1 MFFYTERLLSAHTR
15 VRFSRDVFKRTC
27 SYTEILLHRD
37 ALRQRCLH
45 TQKRLHIY
53 THTHAHFYTEMA
65 LHWATLHTEPIT
77 KKQVCWC
84 FLLRN
89 GFTRRVF
96 YTDVFAQACFC
107 MNSGERVDPAQAHI
121 AISCQFLAIDI
132 SCEGAAFRGHQST
145 LPCRPRRKSRKT
157 FEVVGVFGSWSPPAS
172 LHLLLVYQLL
182 GVLHFTSAAVIYQ
195 LLVFLKLISACAYVS
210 AAMHQHMLMW

>member
-1 MFFYTERLLSAHTR
+1 M
-15 VRFSRDVFKRTC
+15 RFSRDVFKRTC

-37 ALRQRCLH
+37 ALTQRCLH

-53 THTHAHFYTEMA
+53 THIHTHTFTQRWLYTEQ
-65 LHWATLHTEPIT
+65 LYKQIPLQTE
-77 KKQVCWC
+77 VCWC

-132 SCEGAAFRGHQST
+132 ACEGAAFRGHQST

-157 FEVVGVFGSWSPPAS
+157 FEVVGVFGS
-172 LHLLLVYQLL
+172 
-182 GVLHFTSAAVIYQ
+182 
-195 LLVFLKLISACAYVS
+195 
-210 AAMHQHMLMW
+210 